1 MKKFVI
7 SLSRTPERL
16 ENFRRLNSHLSNFSR
31 YPAVDGQLTDK
42 STYPLRLASDLR
54 YSPGAVGCALSHIN
68 LWAECERLG
77 KPITILE
84 DDAVTHVGFDGLSE
98 KLVQKLPKN
107 WDLVIWGWNFD
118 CPLNYDLLPG
128 VTPAQ
133 AYFLG
138 DKLGEKLDRYQ
149 ELSLDST
156 LYRINYCFGTPGYAV
171 SPTGAARLRQQLLP
185 VRNFRMKTVHFEAD
199 NGGID
204 VALNSV
210 YQKLNSYVCVPP
222 LLLTPNDHSISTTRE
237 AVLAG

>member
-118 CPLNYDLLPG
+118 CPLNYDLLP
-128 VTPAQ
+128 
-133 AYFLG
+133 
-138 DKLGEKLDRYQ
+138 
-149 ELSLDST
+149 
-156 LYRINYCFGTPGYAV
+156 
-171 SPTGAARLRQQLLP
+171 